1 MTGQVYDPKEVVYTK
16 QYNDDMKCLNSRIEK
31 LELAMFG
38 QEELEIL
45 GVLQMTKEMY
55 NSVMTAK
62 AGQKI
67 FWGFVGFCGSV
78 ITMFGAWK
86 ILNIFHK

>member
-1 MTGQVYDPKEVVYTK
+1 MSPSYDPKDVVYHE
-16 QYNDDMKCLNSRIEK
+16 QYLKDKNCTDGRLEK

-38 QEELEIL
+38 QSDLEIL

-67 FWGFVGFCGSV
+67 FWAFVGICGSI